1 MARKQRKSKQMRR
14 SSKQNKSQR
23 RRTLKQKGGSSV
35 FAGVPWTASS
45 MTPQNSVNASGAA
58 GSAAAPNH
66 FHFSPNGVSPTFIM
80 PQSSNALVEAG
91 QIGGR
96 RNKKK
101 STSKRRGWGRKTYKM
116 RSQRG
121 GDALNYAPY
130 DMAVPFRQIGY
141 GLSSLGSGMRGDAIS
156 PSNPDPTVQPIG
168 GSSQLNV

>member
-35 FAGVPWTASS
+35 FAGAPWTASDL
-45 MTPQNSVNASGAA
+45 TPQNSVNASGA
-58 GSAAAPNH
+58 GSSAPNH

-96 RNKKK
+96 RTKNK
-101 STSKRRGWGRKTYKM
+101 SKTKHRGWGRKTYKLRV

-130 DMAVPFRQIGY
+130 DFAVPFRQIGY

-156 PSNPDPTVQPIG
+156 PSNPEPTIQPIAR
-168 GSSQLNV
+168 SSQLLM